1 MPRPDHVFRV
11 LGEEE
16 IPLRKV
22 IVEGKETYIPIFAFA
37 GASAEGTFPVS
48 VGPASCLGQGQ
59 LNVTNSAVVRLSDIA
74 GGIPS
79 GAVSARIQ
87 AQNASVRINFMDSDP
102 TPSVGFRLDDGAWDW
117 VNTDLTK
124 IRFIAVSTAVVL
136 NVQFFNRPM

>member
-1 MPRPDHVFRV
+1 MSRPDYVLRV

-22 IVEGKETYIPIFAFA
+22 TVDGKEVYIPIFAFA

-59 LNVTNSAVVRLSDIA
+59 LTVTNSAVVRLPDIL

-87 AQNASVRINFMDSDP
+87 AQGASVRINFMDSDP
-102 TPSVGFRLDDGAWDW
+102 SPSVGFRLDDAAWDW

-124 IRFIAVSTAVVL
+124 IRFIAVSTTVVL
-136 NVQFFNRPM
+136 SVQFFDRPM